1 MLHDTVDVR
10 KIMLLK
16 KLSSLARNITQLSD
30 NHNLIEFVL
39 HELCHEDC
47 FNLQKAAYLVDNQD
61 FDCLHGIV
69 GVDKTQPFLHN
80 NIWQVPDDFSS
91 YMNNL
96 IFNKK
101 VKELQCKSNKCLS
114 EKEPVLIQQLGNQL
128 GIECPKYHIIPLK
141 YDNKGILLYETASD
155 KDIEENDFI
164 SGLSFLSLC
173 PLF

>member
-1 MLHDTVDVR
+1 MLNDTVDVR

-16 KLSSLARNITQLSD
+16 KLSSLARNITQLPD

-47 FNLQKAAYLVDNQD
+47 FNLKKAAYLVDNED

-69 GVDKTQPFLHN
+69 GVDKSQPFSHS
-80 NIWQVPDDFSS
+80 NIWQVPDDFST
-91 YMNNL
+91 YMSSL
-96 IFNKK
+96 LFNKK
-101 VKELQCKSNKCLS
+101 VKELQCKSNKCMSNQELG
-114 EKEPVLIQQLGNQL
+114 LIQQLSSEL

-141 YDNKGILLYETASD
+141 YDNKGILLYELASD
-155 KDIEENDFI
+155 ADIEENDFI
-164 SGLSFLSLC
+164 SGVSFLSLC